1 MIKPITLAIAII
13 LMAGQISIAQ
23 QKRVMTYGTIEFE
36 KTINMFAVVKKK
48 LNGPTPDVKAN
59 LEEYLRNEP
68 QFRVLKSTLSFN
80 RDVTLFTPQPAPEL
94 YHWYYTPMADQLNIV
109 YSDLDKKQSII
120 QKKYFD
126 RTYLVKDTL
135 RKIKWKMTNETRE
148 IAGFKCRRANAL
160 VLDSVYLVAFY
171 TDEIHVPGG
180 PEQFNGLPG
189 MILGVVA
196 QYENVRWFA
205 TKVTDA
211 AVDLKMLTPP
221 KKGKV
226 VNNKQLYDELMKM
239 TNSFS
244 EFTTLQMRGLL
255 L

>member
-1 MIKPITLAIAII
+1 MRKTITII
-13 LMAGQISIAQ
+13 LALTMPFILKAQ
-23 QKRVMTYGTIEFE
+23 NKPRIITSGTIEFE

-48 LNGPTPDVKAN
+48 LNEPTPEVQKHYN
-59 LEEYLRNEP
+59 NYLKSEP
-68 QFRVLKSTLSFN
+68 QFRVLKSTLTFN
-80 RDVTLFTPQPAPEL
+80 KDVTLFTPQPAPEL
-94 YHWYYTPMADQLNIV
+94 YHWYYTPAADQLNV
-109 YSDLDKKQSII
+109 VHQDLGKNQTTI
-120 QKKYFD
+120 QKTYFE
-126 RTYLVKDTL
+126 RTYLVKDSL
-135 RKIKWKMTNETRE
+135 RKIKWKMTDETRE
-148 IAGFKCRRANAL
+148 IAGFKCRRANGL

-205 TKVTDA
+205 TKFTDA
-211 AVDLKMLTPP
+211 TVDLKMLTPP

-226 VNNKQLYDELMKM
+226 VNNKQLYDDLMKA

-244 EFTTLQMRGLL
+244 EFTPLQMKGVLL
-255 L
+255 